1 MKVLRILTLAGAL
14 GVSTLLSGPVD
25 AVDCPGIPACQPA
38 SVCFQY
44 CKSHRPFG
52 YTLCAVECDPFGCCF
67 CDYRP
72 LGDPYCTP
80 Q

>member
-1 MKVLRILTLAGAL
+1 MKALRILILAGAL
-14 GVSTLLSGPVD
+14 GVSAFLSAPAS
-25 AVDCPGIPACQPA
+25 AVDCPGIPTCESL

-52 YTLCAVECDPFGCCF
+52 YTLCAVGCDPWGCCF
-67 CDYRP
+67 CDYQPMGNP
-72 LGDPYCTP
+72 LCTP